1 MNAKRYH
8 LPFLED
14 VRTQRHVC
22 FAEQLRS
29 ANRAITKLYTEHLGD
44 ADIGIAQL
52 SLLIRLYYFGEI
64 TLSRLAQNLETDRT
78 TLTRNVQILERSG
91 HLEVIGGEDRRQRK
105 VRLTDRGFA
114 SLKTTIPRW
123 LKAQEALRQQL
134 IDDLYERVVARLKD
148 LGIEVLPIP
157 ADLALP
163 ELQAGVAE
171 IGLDEEG
178 ARDRVGTGGHL
189 AHLAL
194 QGRVERPHQHL
205 Q

>member
-29 ANRAITKLYTEHLGD
+29 ANRAITRLYTEHLGD

-91 HLEVIGGEDRRQRK
+91 HLEIVSGEDRRQRK
-105 VRLTDRGFA
+105 LRLTDRGFE

-134 IDDLYERVVARLKD
+134 GDPLWDELFQGLRLLARLEPEAPREAVRARRRS
-148 LGIEVLPIP
+148 LG
-157 ADLALP
+157 
-163 ELQAGVAE
+163 AGA
-171 IGLDEEG
+171 
-178 ARDRVGTGGHL
+178 
-189 AHLAL
+189 
-194 QGRVERPHQHL
+194 
-205 Q
+205 

>member
-44 ADIGIAQL
+44 ADVGIAQL

-78 TLTRNVQILERSG
+78 PLTRNVQILERSG
-91 HLEVIGGEDRRQRK
+91 HLEIGGGEDRRQRK
-105 VRLTDRGFA
+105 VRLTDRGFE

-134 IDDLYERVVARLKD
+134 GDPLWDELFQGMRRLARLEK
-148 LGIEVLPIP
+148 EPTRQKSSVR
-157 ADLALP
+157 A
-163 ELQAGVAE
+163 QSH
-171 IGLDEEG
+171 G
-178 ARDRVGTGGHL
+178 ASR
-189 AHLAL
+189 
-194 QGRVERPHQHL
+194 
-205 Q
+205 